1 MRWVLSVRSAARKR
15 AAFLCPIKFL
25 EKTAGEY
32 PACIACSK
40 IYDAL
45 GSKDCGELERAQ
57 ADLQEKLRANPQME
71 LSLRDLLQKRLLAS
85 RERLQQIG
93 ERQKVRDNLATLQK
107 TMPQTTGY
115 SFEGYRIE
123 AYCGVVCAEVVMGTG
138 FFSEWSASVSDLFG
152 EHSNAFESK
161 LEEARRAAM
170 RRLVEKTAL
179 AGGNALIG
187 IDFDYVNFVGNL
199 MGVIASGTAVKIE
212 PNEVEN
218 EK

>member
-1 MRWVLSVRSAARKR
+1 MGFICAV
-15 AAFLCPIKFL
+15 CG
-25 EKTAGEY
+25 EKKSGFSMPYQIFGKDGREY
-32 PACIACSK
+32 PACNACSK

>member
-1 MRWVLSVRSAARKR
+1 MGFICAV
-15 AAFLCPIKFL
+15 CG
-25 EKTAGEY
+25 EKKSGFSMSYQIFGKDGREY

-71 LSLRDLLQKRLLAS
+71 LSLRELLQKRLLAS
-85 RERLQQIG
+85 KERLQKIG
-93 ERQKVRDNLATLQK
+93 ERQKVRDNLTTLQK

-161 LEEARRAAM
+161 LEEARRAAT

-187 IDFDYVNFVGNL
+187 IDFDYVNFAGNL

-218 EK
+218 EKQD

>member
-1 MRWVLSVRSAARKR
+1 MGFICAV
-15 AAFLCPIKFL
+15 CG
-25 EKTAGEY
+25 EKKSGFSMPYQIFGKDGREY
-32 PACIACSK
+32 TACIACSK

>member
-1 MRWVLSVRSAARKR
+1 MGFICAV
-15 AAFLCPIKFL
+15 CG
-25 EKTAGEY
+25 EKKSGFSMPYQILGEEGKEY
-32 PACIACSK
+32 PACVACSK

-71 LSLRDLLQKRLLAS
+71 FSLRELLQKRLLAS
-85 RERLQQIG
+85 RERLQKIE
-93 ERQKVRDNLATLQK
+93 ERQKVRDNLITLQK

-152 EHSNAFESK
+152 ERSNVFESK

-170 RRLVEKTAL
+170 RRLIEKTAL

-187 IDFDYVNFVGNL
+187 IDFDYVNFAGNL
-199 MGVIASGTAVKIE
+199 MGVITSGTAVKIE
-212 PNEVEN
+212 PEEEGK
-218 EK
+218 EKKD

>member
-1 MRWVLSVRSAARKR
+1 MGFICAV
-15 AAFLCPIKFL
+15 CG
-25 EKTAGEY
+25 EKKSGFSMPHQIFGKDGREY

>member
-1 MRWVLSVRSAARKR
+1 MGFICAV
-15 AAFLCPIKFL
+15 CG
-25 EKTAGEY
+25 EKKSGFSMPYQIFGKDGREY

-57 ADLQEKLRANPQME
+57 ADLQEK
-71 LSLRDLLQKRLLAS
+71 LLAS

>member
-1 MRWVLSVRSAARKR
+1 MGFICAV
-15 AAFLCPIKFL
+15 CG
-25 EKTAGEY
+25 EKKSGFSMPYQSFGKDGREY

>member
-1 MRWVLSVRSAARKR
+1 MGFICAV
-15 AAFLCPIKFL
+15 CG
-25 EKTAGEY
+25 EKKSGFSMHYQIFGKDGREY

>member
-1 MRWVLSVRSAARKR
+1 MGFICAV
-15 AAFLCPIKFL
+15 CG
-25 EKTAGEY
+25 EKKSGFSMPYQIFGKDGREY

-179 AGGNALIG
+179 ARKC
-187 IDFDYVNFVGNL
+187 IDRN
-199 MGVIASGTAVKIE
+199 
-212 PNEVEN
+212 
-218 EK
+218 

>member
-1 MRWVLSVRSAARKR
+1 MGFICAV
-15 AAFLCPIKFL
+15 CG
-25 EKTAGEY
+25 EKKSGFSMPYQIFGKDGREY
-32 PACIACSK
+32 PACSACSK

>member
-1 MRWVLSVRSAARKR
+1 MGFICAVCGEKKSGFSM
-15 AAFLCPIKFL
+15 PYPKFFG
-25 EKTAGEY
+25 KDGREY

>member
-1 MRWVLSVRSAARKR
+1 MGFICAV
-15 AAFLCPIKFL
+15 CG
-25 EKTAGEY
+25 EKKERLFYAYQIFGKDGREY

>member
-1 MRWVLSVRSAARKR
+1 MRERGVCDGVY
-15 AAFLCPIKFL
+15 LCGL
-25 EKTAGEY
+25 RREKERLFYAYQIFGKDGREY

-93 ERQKVRDNLATLQK
+93 ERQKVRDNLATHSKRPCRRPPVLK
-107 TMPQTTGY
+107 FL
-115 SFEGYRIE
+115 SKGYRIE

-179 AGGNALIG
+179 GGRKC
-187 IDFDYVNFVGNL
+187 IDRN
-199 MGVIASGTAVKIE
+199 
-212 PNEVEN
+212 
-218 EK
+218 

>member
-1 MRWVLSVRSAARKR
+1 MGFICAV
-15 AAFLCPIKFL
+15 CG
-25 EKTAGEY
+25 EKKSGFSMPYQIFGKDGREY

-71 LSLRDLLQKRLLAS
+71 LS

>member
-1 MRWVLSVRSAARKR
+1 MGFICAV
-15 AAFLCPIKFL
+15 CG
-25 EKTAGEY
+25 EKKSGFSMPYRIFGKDGREY

>member
-1 MRWVLSVRSAARKR
+1 MGFICAV
-15 AAFLCPIKFL
+15 CG
-25 EKTAGEY
+25 EKKSGFSMPYQIFGKDGREY
-32 PACIACSK
+32 PARIACSK